1 MKNIR
6 HFTSD
11 RCVVTKLT
19 KLQVYALANVCIG
32 MSTDKNIPN
41 GVYRS
46 LIIRGLL
53 TNTHRLT
60 ADGCELL
67 ANCQIL
73 SDQFRRTVLAMP
85 SMAAVSPQWQPNT
98 FQKDKGVVVIATT
111 PWMRPSTGRGN
122 GRPAVS

>member
-1 MKNIR
+1 LSAGDYAFHAVNLESLVKNIR

-11 RCVVTKLT
+11 RCPVTKLT
-19 KLQVYALANVCIG
+19 KLQVYVLANVCIG

-73 SDQFRRTVLAMP
+73 SDQFRRTLLAMP
-85 SMAAVSPQWQPNT
+85 YIASTRGGVLLSP
-98 FQKDKGVVVIATT
+98 
-111 PWMRPSTGRGN
+111 
-122 GRPAVS
+122 